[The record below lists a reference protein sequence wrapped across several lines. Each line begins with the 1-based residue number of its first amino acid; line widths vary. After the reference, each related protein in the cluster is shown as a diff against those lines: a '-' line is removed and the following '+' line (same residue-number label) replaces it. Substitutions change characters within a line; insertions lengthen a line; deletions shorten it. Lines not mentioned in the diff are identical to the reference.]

1 MKTRTSTKL
10 LNSCHFAVRR
20 CGVFVAKNLL
30 NIKVIPRQARLP
42 IYNTLKILLSQKK
55 PNIIQTV
62 GSYGKQLLGF
72 IRQRVNTDEDAE
84 DILQDVWYQLS
95 TVPEIEAIEQMSS
108 WLYRVARNRIIDKYR
123 KQKPE
128 SLEDHGYEDEDGE
141 FHFKDILLADDN
153 TPETAYLKDLF
164 WEQLNIALDELPENQ
179 RQVFIW
185 NELEDQTF
193 QEIAD
198 RTGENIK
205 TLISRKRYAVRH
217 LRERLESVYREF
229 VNY

>member
-1 MKTRTSTKL
+1 L
-10 LNSCHFAVRR
+10 A
-20 CGVFVAKNLL
+20 
-30 NIKVIPRQARLP
+30 
-42 IYNTLKILLSQKK
+42 QKK

-62 GSYGKQLLGF
+62 TSYSKQLLGF

-84 DILQDVWYQLS
+84 DILQDVWFQLS
-95 TVPEIEAIEQMSS
+95 SVPEIEAIEQIGS

-123 KQKPE
+123 KQKPD
-128 SLEDHGYEDEDGE
+128 SLEDYGYEDEDGE
-141 FHFKDILLADDN
+141 FYFKDILLADDG
-153 TPETAYLKDLF
+153 TPETVYMKELF
-164 WEQLNIALDELPENQ
+164 WEQLGIALAELPENQ
-179 RQVFIW
+179 RQVFVW

-217 LRERLESVYREF
+217 LRERLETLYQEF

>member
-1 MKTRTSTKL
+1 MSGASSDAAR
-10 LNSCHFAVRR
+10 
-20 CGVFVAKNLL
+20 
-30 NIKVIPRQARLP
+30 ARLSAALAQVAAGDRAALRLVYDLTSAKLFGVCLR
-42 IYNTLKILLSQKK
+42 ISQD
-55 PNIIQTV
+55 
-62 GSYGKQLLGF
+62 
-72 IRQRVNTDEDAE
+72 REAAE

-128 SLEDHGYEDEDGE
+128 SLEDFGYEDEDGE
-141 FHFKDILLADDN
+141 FHFKDILLADDT